1 VADKYLDI
9 PGENTQS
16 EYLVKTLSG
25 LEDVLFAQM
34 EELGL
39 EKLRK
44 TTRGVWF
51 EGSMHDMMRA
61 SYSLRTALRVIMP
74 IATFSAYDERRL
86 YKKAKEVAWE
96 DFMLLDQTFSIDAN
110 VRSEIFT
117 HSHYAA
123 LLVKDAIV
131 DRFREKFDQRPNIE
145 ISVPDWR
152 IDLHIDDQEVTL
164 SIDAT
169 GNSLHNRGY
178 RLVAPGAPVNEVL
191 AAGMVALSGWTV
203 DKPLVDPMCGS
214 GTILAE
220 AYMYA
225 RNIAPQKYRRHFGFF
240 CWPNYKEAEF
250 NQIKAERDALEND
263 VQPQL
268 AGSDIQEERIA
279 STKSTL
285 AHLGC
290 ESADLRYGDFFK
302 ISPPSEDGVIIT
314 NPPYNIRVQVDD
326 IVEFYQNIGTTLKH
340 QWPGWNAWIL
350 APEDGPFKQI
360 GLKPDKKYPIHNGQL
375 ACKFQGYTLFKGKR
389 KEKLASQE

>member
-1 VADKYLDI
+1 MADQYLSI
-9 PGENTQS
+9 PGENTHS

-25 LEDVLFAQM
+25 LEDILYAEM
-34 EELGL
+34 EALGL
-39 EKLRK
+39 TDLRK

-51 EGSMHDMMRA
+51 AGSMTDMMRA

-74 IATFSAYDERRL
+74 IAKFSAYDERRL
-86 YKKAKEVAWE
+86 YKKSKEIAWE

-123 LLVKDAIV
+123 LLVKDSIV
-131 DRFREKFDQRPNIE
+131 DRFREKFDQRPNVE

-152 IDLHIDDQEVTL
+152 IDLHIDDQEVTI

-169 GNSLHNRGY
+169 GNSLHKRGY

-191 AAGMVALSGWTV
+191 AAGMVALSGWTA

-220 AYMYA
+220 AYMHA

-240 CWPNYKEAEF
+240 CWPNYKEEAF
-250 NQIKAERDALEND
+250 SQIKAERDALEND
-263 VQPQL
+263 VEPQL
-268 AGSDIQEERIA
+268 FGSDIQEERIG
-279 STKSTL
+279 STRTTL
-285 AHLGC
+285 MHLGC
-290 ESADLRYGDFFK
+290 KEPNLKYADFFK
-302 ISPPSEDGVIIT
+302 SSPPVEEGVMIT

-326 IVEFYQNIGTTLKH
+326 IVEFYRNLGTALKH
-340 QWPGWNAWIL
+340 EWPGWNAWIL

-389 KEKLASQE
+389 KENLASR